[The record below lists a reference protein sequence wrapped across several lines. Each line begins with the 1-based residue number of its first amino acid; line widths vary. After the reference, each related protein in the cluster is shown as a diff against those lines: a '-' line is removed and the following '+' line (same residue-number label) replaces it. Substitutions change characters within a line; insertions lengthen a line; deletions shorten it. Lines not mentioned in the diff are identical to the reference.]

1 MQGLEFLD
9 ICPNHGWFEHV
20 RHSMLTRLTTF
31 GLAAV
36 LLTACS
42 EEPPPRSVEEFIA
55 NPVVLEAVMVRCS
68 RNRAETRYEAECL
81 NAREA
86 VDRILAREKALRRA
100 ELEAESERKREA
112 LRRTQRAAAEA
123 RRRAAEAARLREEAE
138 YLAQFGEVPAE
149 LPPAEDPGPAGNAPV
164 AVIPAPAGAGG
175 VVAGEG
181 RAAEIP
187 VVQEPMVE
195 LTVELTVEPMV
206 ESMVEPTA
214 EEPPGLPE
222 TPGERGD
229 ASNAET
235 ESQAPA
241 SLDAIRDELRRRSL
255 EVGNEDGNEPGDT
268 AGQ

>member
-1 MQGLEFLD
+1 
-9 ICPNHGWFEHV
+9 
-20 RHSMLTRLTTF
+20 MLTRLTTF

-112 LRRTQRAAAEA
+112 LRRAQRAAAEA

-138 YLAQFGEVPAE
+138 YLAQFGEVPVE

-164 AVIPAPAGAGG
+164 AVIPVPAEAGG
-175 VVAGEG
+175 LVAGEG
-181 RAAEIP
+181 PAAETP

-195 LTVELTVEPMV
+195 SMFEPMV
-206 ESMVEPTA
+206 EPMA
-214 EEPPGLPE
+214 EEPPALPE
-222 TPGERGD
+222 TPVERGD

-235 ESQAPA
+235 ESQAPT
-241 SLDAIRDELRRRSL
+241 SLDAIRDEFRRRSL
-255 EVGNEDGNEPGDT
+255 EVGNEEGNEPGDT